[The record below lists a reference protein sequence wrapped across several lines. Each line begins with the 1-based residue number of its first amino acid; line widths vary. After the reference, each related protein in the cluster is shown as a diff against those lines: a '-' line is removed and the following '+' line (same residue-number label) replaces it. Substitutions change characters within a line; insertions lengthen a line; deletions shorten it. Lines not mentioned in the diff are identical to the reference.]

1 MFQLYLCCLL
11 CLVAAAPAP
20 PLDAVQTRHHDD
32 VADNGVEMVAD
43 TAGAGAGAGDI
54 SEHPAIE
61 DGGDDDDDDEF
72 ISSDLDQNDIA
83 EQLSELADDS
93 GEHQV

>member
-20 PLDAVQTRHHDD
+20 PLGTVQTRHHDD

-43 TAGAGAGAGDI
+43 TAGDI
-54 SEHPAIE
+54 SEHPATE

>member
-20 PLDAVQTRHHDD
+20 PLGTVQTRHHDD
-32 VADNGVEMVAD
+32 VADNSVEMVAD
-43 TAGAGAGAGDI
+43 TAGDI

-61 DGGDDDDDDEF
+61 YESDDDDDDEF

-83 EQLSELADDS
+83 EQLGELADDS

>member
-1 MFQLYLCCLL
+1 M
-11 CLVAAAPAP
+11 AN
-20 PLDAVQTRHHDD
+20 
-32 VADNGVEMVAD
+32 NGVEMVAD
-43 TAGAGAGAGDI
+43 TAAGDI

-61 DGGDDDDDDEF
+61 DGSGDDDEF

>member
-11 CLVAAAPAP
+11 CLMAAAPAP
-20 PLDAVQTRHHDD
+20 PLDTLQTRHRDN
-32 VADNGVEMVAD
+32 VANNGVEMVAD
-43 TAGAGAGAGDI
+43 TAGDI

-61 DGGDDDDDDEF
+61 DGSGDDDEF

>member
-32 VADNGVEMVAD
+32 VADNSVEMVAD
-43 TAGAGAGAGDI
+43 TAEDI

>member
-20 PLDAVQTRHHDD
+20 PLDTLQTRHRDD
-32 VADNGVEMVAD
+32 VANNGVEMVAD
-43 TAGAGAGAGDI
+43 TAAGAGDI

-61 DGGDDDDDDEF
+61 DGSGDDDEF

>member
-20 PLDAVQTRHHDD
+20 PLDTVQTRHHDD

-43 TAGAGAGAGDI
+43 TAGAGAGDI

>member
-1 MFQLYLCCLL
+1 M
-11 CLVAAAPAP
+11 AAAPAP
-20 PLDAVQTRHHDD
+20 PLDTLQTRHRDD
-32 VADNGVEMVAD
+32 VANNGVEMVAD
-43 TAGAGAGAGDI
+43 TAAGAGDI

-61 DGGDDDDDDEF
+61 DGSGDDDDDEF

>member
-20 PLDAVQTRHHDD
+20 PLGTVQTRHHDD
-32 VADNGVEMVAD
+32 VADNSVEMVAD
-43 TAGAGAGAGDI
+43 TAGDI

-61 DGGDDDDDDEF
+61 YGSDDDDDDEF

>member
-20 PLDAVQTRHHDD
+20 PLGTVQTRHHDD

-43 TAGAGAGAGDI
+43 TAGAGDI
-54 SEHPAIE
+54 LEHPAIE

>member
-1 MFQLYLCCLL
+1 M
-11 CLVAAAPAP
+11 AAAPAP
-20 PLDAVQTRHHDD
+20 PLDTLQTRHRDN
-32 VADNGVEMVAD
+32 VANNGVEMVAD
-43 TAGAGAGAGDI
+43 TAAGDI

-61 DGGDDDDDDEF
+61 DGSGDDDEF

>member
-20 PLDAVQTRHHDD
+20 PLDAVQTRLHDD

-43 TAGAGAGAGDI
+43 TAGAGDI

>member
-1 MFQLYLCCLL
+1 M
-11 CLVAAAPAP
+11 AAAPAP
-20 PLDAVQTRHHDD
+20 PLDTLQTRHRDD
-32 VADNGVEMVAD
+32 VANNGVEMVAD
-43 TAGAGAGAGDI
+43 TAGDI

-61 DGGDDDDDDEF
+61 DGSGDDDEF

>member
-43 TAGAGAGAGDI
+43 TAGDI